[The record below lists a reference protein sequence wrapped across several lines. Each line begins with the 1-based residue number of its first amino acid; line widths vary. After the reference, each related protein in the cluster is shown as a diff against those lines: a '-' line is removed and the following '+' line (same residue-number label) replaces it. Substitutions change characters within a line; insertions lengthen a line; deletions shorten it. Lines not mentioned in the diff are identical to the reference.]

1 MTPEEMEALVNE
13 EEASGMRR
21 DYLIGRAI
29 GWILGLAML
38 FTVCSCLA
46 GLFFVVF
53 QDSAG
58 LFLQP

>member
-13 EEASGMRR
+13 EEASGMQR
-21 DYLIGRAI
+21 DYRLGRII
-29 GWILGLAML
+29 GWVLGLAML
-38 FTVCSCLA
+38 LIVCSCLA

-53 QDSAG
+53 QDSTE